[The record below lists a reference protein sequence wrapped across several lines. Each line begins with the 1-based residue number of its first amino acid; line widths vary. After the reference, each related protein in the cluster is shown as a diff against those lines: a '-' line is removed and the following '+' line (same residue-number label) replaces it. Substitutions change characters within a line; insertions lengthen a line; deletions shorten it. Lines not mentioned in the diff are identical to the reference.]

1 MFRSADSTNSNVS
14 GNSATNDHSY
24 HRSLSTRGTNSP
36 GMTYGGGVY
45 RHFLPQAAMALAEPS
60 SPPIPS
66 TDSYNGNG
74 SPTGPSIADIDEHDD
89 DKSAKASM
97 NFTSPRV
104 RTSTNVD
111 DLEAVGSVLDQ
122 TSFPEEEDDDADDDH
137 VDDAS
142 DELDNLDKY
151 SPISK
156 QLFGSHK
163 NFHSQDSPD
172 ATAETTDTTLDITWE
187 GSVGGAQSPMSV
199 EGLKSS
205 EEEDANNADV
215 GNHSLTGLMRSTSHV
230 IQEKAPLTTGG
241 GSSTLLPRRTRGG
254 SHVNGNGGAPGS
266 FDSLLGRP
274 SDGST
279 PSLPHA
285 NTTRSSN

>member
-1 MFRSADSTNSNVS
+1 MTASSLYASSFTNSLYSSFGGNSHVGNPASGLNEGSNHSTNSNVS

-97 NFTSPRV
+97 NFTPPRV
-104 RTSTNVD
+104 RTSANAD

-122 TSFPEEEDDDADDDH
+122 TSFPEEEDDDADDGM
-137 VDDAS
+137 
-142 DELDNLDKY
+142 DND
-151 SPISK
+151 
-156 QLFGSHK
+156 
-163 NFHSQDSPD
+163 
-172 ATAETTDTTLDITWE
+172 
-187 GSVGGAQSPMSV
+187 
-199 EGLKSS
+199 
-205 EEEDANNADV
+205 
-215 GNHSLTGLMRSTSHV
+215 
-230 IQEKAPLTTGG
+230 
-241 GSSTLLPRRTRGG
+241 
-254 SHVNGNGGAPGS
+254 NG
-266 FDSLLGRP
+266 DQR
-274 SDGST
+274 
-279 PSLPHA
+279 
-285 NTTRSSN
+285 